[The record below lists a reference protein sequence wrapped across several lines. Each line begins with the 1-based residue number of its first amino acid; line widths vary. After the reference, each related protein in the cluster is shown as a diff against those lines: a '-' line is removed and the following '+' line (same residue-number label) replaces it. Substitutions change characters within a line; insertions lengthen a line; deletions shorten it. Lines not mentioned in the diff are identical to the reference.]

1 MVPQRINI
9 AGCEIVPI
17 CANRDNRGCLYE
29 VYRRSW
35 PNAFPTVQWNVCASK
50 AGVVRGVH
58 VHVDYH
64 EFYTLP
70 QGRVL
75 IGLSDIRRD
84 SPTFGTST
92 QFEWVDHD
100 GVAIVV
106 PIGVAHVILFEADS
120 VLVFGLSDY
129 WKPGYDIVG
138 CQWDDPALKFNWPTR
153 LVDRSQ
159 RDINAP
165 NYGDMLRSYEERSLA
180 WSHARGDV
188 HQSLTQ

>member
-1 MVPQRINI
+1 MVPQQIGI

-17 CANRDNRGCLYE
+17 SPNRDSRGCLYE

-70 QGRVL
+70 QGRVTL
-75 IGLSDIRRD
+75 GLSDIRRA
-84 SPTFGTST
+84 SPTFGKST
-92 QFEWVDHD
+92 QFEWADSD

-106 PIGVAHVILFEADS
+106 PIGVAHVILFEDDS

-129 WKPGYDIVG
+129 WKAGFDVVG
-138 CQWDDPALKFNWPTR
+138 CQWDAAELGFKWPAGF
-153 LVDRSQ
+153 VERSQ
-159 RDINAP
+159 RDRNAP
-165 NYGDMLRSYEERSLA
+165 SYSAMLQSFEERSLELNGA
-180 WSHARGDV
+180 GGNV
-188 HQSLTQ
+188 HLAPAQ